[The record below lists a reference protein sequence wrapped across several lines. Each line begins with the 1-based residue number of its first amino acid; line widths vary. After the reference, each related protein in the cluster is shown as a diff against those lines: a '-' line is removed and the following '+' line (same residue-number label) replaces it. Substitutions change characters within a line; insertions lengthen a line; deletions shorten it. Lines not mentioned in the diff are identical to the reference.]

1 MHVRCA
7 CNVHLREF
15 SIPPMDKWTWSIICN
30 FHIYTRRDEEWSSES
45 FAAFGNKKRL
55 HSPINLILNWALHL
69 LYKAHWRIGRLL
81 LCWVSTKVKKCVL
94 IESEANLDSNV
105 YSKYKFETCKPGEC
119 RQQKLKNG
127 HQLRLS
133 SVASC
138 APPECSR
145 QALALLIA
153 LHPLRLIN
161 GVCVCVMSEYCVMPS
176 TSVY

>member
-1 MHVRCA
+1 MCIFENFLFH
-7 CNVHLREF
+7 
-15 SIPPMDKWTWSIICN
+15 PWTNGHGQSFVI
-30 FHIYTRRDEEWSSES
+30 FTYTRGEMKNGRVKASQLSETKSVSTLQSIWSSIE
-45 FAAFGNKKRL
+45 L
-55 HSPINLILNWALHL
+55 CIYYTT
-69 LYKAHWRIGRLL
+69 YKAHWRIGRLL
-81 LCWVSTKVKKCVL
+81 LCWVSTTIKECVL